1 MAGLRPNPTELDH
14 GVAGYGILFAAA
26 FGAATLLPLQSE
38 AFLVALLWEGY
49 PAVCLVAVA
58 ATGNVLGSIVNWILG
73 RQFERLRERRWF
85 PKEGAALTRARRW
98 YERYGRWTLLL
109 SWLPVVG
116 DPLTLVAGG
125 MRERLSV
132 FIALVTLA
140 KAGRYALLAIVAGP
154 AG

>member
-1 MAGLRPNPTELDH
+1 MEL
-14 GVAGYGILFAAA
+14 AGYGVLFAAA

-38 AFLVALLWEGY
+38 ALLVAVLWEGH
-49 PAVCLVAVA
+49 PALWLVAVA

-73 RQFERLRERRWF
+73 RQFERLRGRRWF
-85 PKEGAALTRARRW
+85 PKEGAALDRARRW

-116 DPLTLVAGG
+116 DPLTLVAGV

-140 KAGRYALLAIVAGP
+140 KTGRYALLALVAGP